1 MLDYE
6 KDKLLPSEEDQRK
19 SSFDF
24 FKFYL
29 IIVFVVI
36 TVFGYL
42 EFQSFAIEES
52 LSIVPAKIIVK
63 ENVTHLKNL
72 IDEEKALVES
82 NGNKIFF
89 IESHLDVE
97 RKFEKPRQA
106 CR

>member
-6 KDKLLPSEEDQRK
+6 KEKLLPSEEAQRK

-29 IIVFVVI
+29 IIVFIVI
-36 TVFGYL
+36 STFGFL
-42 EFQSFAIEES
+42 EFQSFTIEES
-52 LSIVPAKIIVK
+52 LLVPAKIIVK